1 MSDYEQKLA
10 NISAQIEKGE
20 TPQKISVRDFLGW
33 FSAQRRG
40 YYIVGDIERALKK
53 YDLVTRPNFVFAYI
67 DADISFSRTPREEP
81 KVEKASEAVGKR
93 VGDPTYRIGKLAS
106 ANRAPLSVKP
116 DATLSEAI
124 TFMLSNDYSQLPV
137 MTSERNVKGII
148 SWSSIGSRLAL
159 GKTCE
164 YVRDCMD
171 QYVEISSETSL
182 FDAIDDI
189 ISNQYVLIRGM
200 DSTITGIVTTSDLS
214 VQFQQLGEPFLLL
227 GEIENY
233 IRKMIQDKFTPEE
246 LLEARDPKD
255 AERDVHSVEDLTFGE
270 YVRLLENPDRWSN
283 LGLSIDRTIFIKQ
296 LEQIR
301 MIRNDVMHFDPDG
314 IADSD
319 LEILRDFVR
328 FLQGL
333 ANIGVI

>member
-1 MSDYEQKLA
+1 MSEYEQKLA
-10 NISAQIEKGE
+10 NISAQIDKGE
-20 TPQKISVRDFLGW
+20 TPQQISVRDLLGW

-40 YYIVGDIERALKK
+40 YYKVQDIKQALKK
-53 YDLVTRPNFVFAYI
+53 YDLVTRPDFEFAYMG
-67 DADISFSRTPREEP
+67 ADISFSRSPREEP
-81 KVEKASEAVGKR
+81 KVEKESEAVGER

-106 ANRAPLSVKP
+106 ANMAPLSVKP

-124 TFMLSNDYSQLPV
+124 TLMLSNDYSQLPV

-159 GKTCE
+159 SQPCE

-189 ISNQYVLIRGM
+189 VSNQYVLIRGM
-200 DSTITGIVTTSDLS
+200 DNVITGIVTTSDLS

-227 GEIENY
+227 GEVENY
-233 IRKMIQDKFTPEE
+233 IRRMIHDKFTPEE
-246 LLEARDPKD
+246 LSDARDPED
-255 AERDVHSVEDLTFGE
+255 SERAVNTVADLTFGE
-270 YVRLLENPDRWSN
+270 YVRLLENQDRWSN
-283 LGLSIDRTIFIKQ
+283 LSLSIDRTIFIKQ
-296 LEQIR
+296 LDQIR

-319 LEILRDFVR
+319 LETLRDFVR